1 MGVDVDDG
9 DLVLYRHGGWALGV
23 GLVVG
28 GGRRGDE
35 GAGALGGE
43 DVFDADWD

>member
-9 DLVLYRHGGWALGV
+9 DLVFDCYGGWTLGV
-23 GLVVG
+23 RLVVG

-35 GAGALGGE
+35 GAGTLRGE
-43 DVFDADWD
+43 DILDADWD